1 MAGVPPLV
9 ESSGVW
15 KTKALERHSALR
27 LSYPKMIGWYD
38 TVSNVVDPEWLA
50 VQARIK
56 SVKHHILADVH
67 ALYRLLNEGSDTT
80 LIQICELGM
89 YLESFKTD
97 PAFPEIAKALMSPKF
112 SSTVFELAMAFRWR
126 LAGGTIQ
133 LQPPASGGRFGDFSC
148 TLSDVSFLVEASNI
162 PAELFEALSFRAPLL
177 IQRTVSSYLSPASVL
192 VVKFQVRSAP
202 LGMWE
207 QALVDALKA
216 SCYELGKLHASETLH
231 TYKVFDGLQI
241 DVERFA
247 AGDAAVDA
255 SAQEPWDVRFDQ
267 ITETAPH
274 ELQLRILIRLPS
286 QDVDYASRLLKKL
299 VKEAKQLSGVPGA
312 RIVLLDITGI
322 EPNALELKT
331 EQLREQLR
339 KELANRPKLA
349 CVWLISRVWTTEM
362 RYAYWGVFVPNPE
375 SLYQVPHSFIE
386 RFALKERGWDF
397 LGGAEIRHTTEEDAR
412 RSFLGRQP
420 IFEGYIDKW

>member
-1 MAGVPPLV
+1 ML

-15 KTKALERHSALR
+15 ETKALERHAALR
-27 LSYPKMIGWYD
+27 LSYPKMLGWYD
-38 TVSNVVDPEWLA
+38 AVSNVVDPEWLA
-50 VQARIK
+50 AQARVK
-56 SVKHHILADVH
+56 SVKHHTLADVH
-67 ALYRLLNEGSDTT
+67 PLYRLLNEGSDTA

-89 YLESFKTD
+89 YLEGFRID
-97 PAFPEIAKALMSPKF
+97 PAFSEISKALMSSKF

-133 LQPPASGGRFGDFSC
+133 LQPPASGGRVGDFSC
-148 TLSDVSFLVEASNI
+148 AINDVSFLVEASNI
-162 PAELFEALSFRAPLL
+162 AAELFEALSFRVPLL
-177 IQRTVSSYLSPASVL
+177 VQRTTSSYLSPGSVL
-192 VVKFQVRSAP
+192 LVKFQARSAP
-202 LGMWE
+202 VGMWE

-216 SCYELGKLHASETLH
+216 SCYDLGRLHGSGTLH
-231 TYKVFDGLQI
+231 THKVSDGLQI

-286 QDVDYASRLLKKL
+286 QDVDYASHLLKKL

-322 EPNALELKT
+322 EPNALELRT
-331 EQLREQLR
+331 AELRAELR

-349 CVWLISRVWTTEM
+349 CVWLISRVWTNEF
-362 RYAYWGVFVPNPE
+362 RYAYRGVFVPNPE
-375 SLYQVPHSFIE
+375 SPYQVPHSFIE
-386 RFALKERGWDF
+386 RFALNERGWDF
-397 LGGAEIRHTTEEDAR
+397 LGGTEIRHTTEDDAR

-420 IFEGYIDKW
+420 IFEGYIDKWS